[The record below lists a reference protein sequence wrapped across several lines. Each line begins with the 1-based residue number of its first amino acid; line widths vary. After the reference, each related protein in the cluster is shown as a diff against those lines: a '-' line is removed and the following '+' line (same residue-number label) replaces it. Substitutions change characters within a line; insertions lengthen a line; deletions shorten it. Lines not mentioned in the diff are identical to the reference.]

1 MKLPTAY
8 DPFYLNQNQGLR
20 KGRISVNPTAGI
32 DASLAVRWYNSQE
45 SGDDYILITDNYS
58 TGRTSNINDG
68 TPLFYPMGRTQA
80 NILTTVNGL
89 RNSPKGFTSSGS
101 ALEFVARAG
110 YFIIDPYNPPPQM
123 VTSGSIVNLDA
134 RQIMSFPTTGS
145 GWYDMSGWSNNAILT
160 TCSFSSSAITFPSP
174 ASAVT
179 INYITQS
186 TEGMTISFNAR
197 MKKPLAAITS
207 SLGNGNVNVINSFS
221 QSIGQTVVKYNNIA
235 CTFEASAT
243 SSTLVRKIY
252 VNGDLTSE
260 NTINAPFDPIG
271 APSYVNIF
279 TDNGAGSNSLQN
291 VQMYQRVLSQDEILQ
306 NYYQGGIVTSD
317 LVVALDAGNI
327 LSYPASGS
335 TWYDLSGNGNDFTL
349 YNGVGFSVENGGCLT
364 FDGLDDYIASTSTL
378 NLSGY
383 DYIAVEVF
391 YKCNTTSAVSML
403 FEHTANWNSNTGGF
417 GMAVNSNGSINLANC
432 NHTNHNTE
440 VARNYLVT
448 NNLLWSDNLNLYSKI
463 ADTTGRLT
471 YLNGG
476 LIPFSSTNGYPTT
489 TITTAGG
496 SFANSTMYIGSRGGS
511 SIFFNGNISSLK
523 IYGFKINASQVNQNF
538 NAYRTRF
545 NI

>member
-1 MKLPTAY
+1 MNFPTAY
-8 DPFYLNQNQGLR
+8 DPFYLNRNQGLR
-20 KGRISVNPTAGI
+20 RGLISVNPSAGI

-145 GWYDMSGWSNNAILT
+145 GWYDMSGWNNNAILT

-179 INYITQS
+179 VNYITQS
-186 TEGMTISFNAR
+186 TEGMTISFNAK

-207 SLGNGNVNVINSFS
+207 SLGNGNVNVINSTS
-221 QSIGQTVVKYNNIA
+221 QSVGQTIVRYNNVA

-243 SSTLVRKIY
+243 SSTLTRKVYI
-252 VNGDLTSE
+252 NGDLTSE

-271 APSYVNIF
+271 APSYINIF
-279 TDNGAGSNSLQN
+279 TDNGAGSNGLQS
-291 VQMYQRVLSQDEILQ
+291 VQMYQRVLSQDEIKQ
-306 NYYQGGIVTSD
+306 NLFQSPISTNG
-317 LVVALDAGNI
+317 LVFAVDSGNI
-327 LSYPASGS
+327 VSYETGS
-335 TWYDLSGNGNDFTL
+335 TTTNSLTGSLTGSIV
-349 YNGVGFSVENGGCLT
+349 NGVGYNQNNGGNWVFDGIDDYITVPYTPILAPTNAASIATWASASWNSLSGQRCIVSKTQTGGYQLSVNEPSFYPSGLGVLFYLGGAYRSASVSTSTIPTGWHYIVTT
-364 FDGLDDYIASTSTL
+364 FDGQYIRLYLDGIERSTYNYGSEVSITYSNNNHFLIGAEPGAGTAVDGAYFPGKISSTYFY
-378 NLSGY
+378 NRALS
-383 DYIAVEVF
+383 
-391 YKCNTTSAVSML
+391 S
-403 FEHTANWNSNTGGF
+403 
-417 GMAVNSNGSINLANC
+417 
-432 NHTNHNTE
+432 TE
-440 VARNYLVT
+440 VL
-448 NNLLWSDNLNLYSKI
+448 
-463 ADTTGRLT
+463 
-471 YLNGG
+471 
-476 LIPFSSTNGYPTT
+476 
-489 TITTAGG
+489 
-496 SFANSTMYIGSRGGS
+496 
-511 SIFFNGNISSLK
+511 
-523 IYGFKINASQVNQNF
+523 QNF
-538 NAYRTRF
+538 NAQRTRF

>member
-8 DPFYLNQNQGLR
+8 DPFYLNRNQGLR

-32 DASLAVRWYNSQE
+32 DASLGVKWWNSQE
-45 SGDDYILITDNYS
+45 SGNDFILITDNYS
-58 TGRTSNINDG
+58 TGRTNNINDG

-89 RNSPKGFTSSGS
+89 RNSPKGFTTSGS
-101 ALEFVARAG
+101 ALEFLAQSG
-110 YFIIDPYNPPPQM
+110 YFIIDPYNPPPQL
-123 VTSGSIVNLDA
+123 VTSGSIVYLDS

-145 GWYDMSGWSNNAILT
+145 GWYDMSGWNNNAILT

-207 SLGNGNVNVINSFS
+207 SLGNGNINVINSFS

-291 VQMYQRVLSQDEILQ
+291 VQMYQRVLSQDEIKQ
-306 NYYQGGIVTSD
+306 NLFQAPIITDG
-317 LVVALDAGNI
+317 LVLAVDSGNI
-327 LSYPASGS
+327 VSYETGS
-335 TWYDLSGNGNDFTL
+335 TTTYSLTGSLTGSL
-349 YNGVGFSVENGGCLT
+349 ANGVGYNQNNGGNWNFDGVDDYISVPYTPILTPTSAITLSTWASSSWSSLTGQRCIISKTQGGGYQLSVNEPSFYPSGLGILFYLGGAYRSASLSTSLVSNGWHYIVST
-364 FDGLDDYIASTSTL
+364 FDGQYIRLYLDGIERASYNYGSEVLIAYNNNNHFLIAAEPGAGTAVDGAYFPGKIGITQVY
-378 NLSGY
+378 NRALS
-383 DYIAVEVF
+383 
-391 YKCNTTSAVSML
+391 S
-403 FEHTANWNSNTGGF
+403 
-417 GMAVNSNGSINLANC
+417 
-432 NHTNHNTE
+432 TE
-440 VARNYLVT
+440 VL
-448 NNLLWSDNLNLYSKI
+448 
-463 ADTTGRLT
+463 
-471 YLNGG
+471 
-476 LIPFSSTNGYPTT
+476 
-489 TITTAGG
+489 
-496 SFANSTMYIGSRGGS
+496 
-511 SIFFNGNISSLK
+511 
-523 IYGFKINASQVNQNF
+523 QNF
-538 NAYRTRF
+538 NAQRTRF
-545 NI
+545 NV

>member
-1 MKLPTAY
+1 MRLPTAY
-8 DPFYLNQNQGLR
+8 DPFYLNRNQGLR

-32 DASLAVRWYNSQE
+32 DASLGVKWWNSQE
-45 SGDDYILITDNYS
+45 SGNDFILITDNYS
-58 TGRTSNINDG
+58 TGRTNNINDG

-89 RNSPKGFTSSGS
+89 RNSPKGFTTSGS
-101 ALEFVARAG
+101 ALEFLAQSG
-110 YFIIDPYNPPPQM
+110 YFIIDPNNPPPQL
-123 VTSGSIVNLDA
+123 VTSGSIVYLDS

-252 VNGDLTSE
+252 VNGNLTSE

-291 VQMYQRVLSQDEILQ
+291 IQMYQRVLSQAEIKQNLFQAPIVTDGLVFVVDSGNIISYETGSTTTHSLTGSLSGSLINGVGYNQSNGGVWNLDGTDDYIEFLDNSALNFGAGSFTIECFFKPNSTQSGGNFPAVMNKSVGDFTSPSAGVTGWMLFWWTTAGRYYFSLGDSSAAINSIIFPSNVNNDNTWRHLAVTIPSGNNLINGYYNGNLVTSNSRTLTGSTNINVSLTLGTWRQFARELNTELSIARIYNRELTAAEILQ
-306 NYYQGGIVTSD
+306 N
-317 LVVALDAGNI
+317 
-327 LSYPASGS
+327 
-335 TWYDLSGNGNDFTL
+335 
-349 YNGVGFSVENGGCLT
+349 
-364 FDGLDDYIASTSTL
+364 
-378 NLSGY
+378 
-383 DYIAVEVF
+383 
-391 YKCNTTSAVSML
+391 
-403 FEHTANWNSNTGGF
+403 
-417 GMAVNSNGSINLANC
+417 
-432 NHTNHNTE
+432 
-440 VARNYLVT
+440 
-448 NNLLWSDNLNLYSKI
+448 
-463 ADTTGRLT
+463 
-471 YLNGG
+471 
-476 LIPFSSTNGYPTT
+476 
-489 TITTAGG
+489 
-496 SFANSTMYIGSRGGS
+496 
-511 SIFFNGNISSLK
+511 
-523 IYGFKINASQVNQNF
+523 F
-538 NAYRTRF
+538 NAQRTRF

>member
-1 MKLPTAY
+1 MRLPTAY
-8 DPFYLNQNQGLR
+8 DPFYLNRNQGLR

-32 DASLAVRWYNSQE
+32 DASLGVKWWNSQE
-45 SGDDYILITDNYS
+45 SGDDFILITDNYS
-58 TGRTSNINDG
+58 TGRTNNINDG

-89 RNSPKGFTSSGS
+89 RNSPKGFTTSGS
-101 ALEFVARAG
+101 ALEFVARNG
-110 YFIIDPYNPPPQM
+110 YFIIDPYNPPPQL
-123 VTSGSIVNLDA
+123 VTSGSIVYLDS

-221 QSIGQTVVKYNNIA
+221 QSIGQTVIKYNNIA

-291 VQMYQRVLSQDEILQ
+291 VQMYQRVLSQDEIKQ
-306 NYYQGGIVTSD
+306 NLFQAPIVTDGLVFAVDSSNIVSYETGSD
-317 LVVALDAGNI
+317 KV
-327 LSYPASGS
+327 YPLTGS
-335 TWYDLSGNGNDFTL
+335 ITGSLI
-349 YNGVGFSVENGGCLT
+349 NGVGYNQNNGGSWT
-364 FDGLDDYIASTSTL
+364 FDGTDDYINFPANAENIVSQVTCEAWFKATGTPLNGYHVIFQKNGGFSGGAIYGLRASPGSSFWAMVGWGPNTEDL
-378 NLSGY
+378 LS
-383 DYIAVEVF
+383 A
-391 YKCNTTSAVSML
+391 
-403 FEHTANWNSNTGGF
+403 TGGTL
-417 GMAVNSNGSINLANC
+417 VD
-432 NHTNHNTE
+432 NTWYH
-440 VARNYLVT
+440 VTLTYDNNY
-448 NNLLWSDNLNLYSKI
+448 NLLLYVNGILISTNLGLASIYNNSDVINI
-463 ADTTGRLT
+463 GTGDAR
-471 YLNGG
+471 Y
-476 LIPFSSTNGYPTT
+476 TNGYTPIARVYNRALTQQE
-489 TITTAGG
+489 I
-496 SFANSTMYIGSRGGS
+496 
-511 SIFFNGNISSLK
+511 L
-523 IYGFKINASQVNQNF
+523 QNF
-538 NAYRTRF
+538 NAQRTRF